1 MPVLDQLTQSN
12 LSLDGTRGFAARE
25 FGFIPAPSPISS
37 ADATALHRDY
47 SILDNPKN
55 VKVVDF
61 NGTFTLPPKPSQLD
75 ETDVNAPK
83 NTSAG
88 AAGSVVSQ
96 IYKSTAGQNYKDKG
110 PVGGKY

>member
-12 LSLDGTRGFAARE
+12 LSLDGTRGFTTRN

-37 ADATALHRDY
+37 ADATALHRNY
-47 SILDNPKN
+47 SILNNPKN
-55 VKVVDF
+55 VKVLDF
-61 NGTFTLPPKPSQLD
+61 NGTFVTPPPSSLD
-75 ETDVNAPK
+75 ETDTNAPF
-83 NTSAG
+83 NTAAG

-96 IYKSTAGQNYKDKG
+96 IYKSSTGQNYKDKG

>member
-12 LSLDGTRGFAARE
+12 LSLDGTRGFSARK
-25 FGFIPAPSPISS
+25 FGFTPAPSPISTS
-37 ADATALHRDY
+37 DATALHRDY

-55 VKVVDF
+55 VKVSDF
-61 NGTFTLPPKPSQLD
+61 NGTFVTPKPSQLD
-75 ETDVNAPK
+75 ETDVDAPK
-83 NTSAG
+83 NLAAG

-96 IYKSTAGQNYKDKG
+96 IYKSSAGQNYRDKG